1 MKYYDTTLTFIGAI
15 LLSDDEANTLL
26 TKEERKY
33 KDHWW
38 LRTPGLGS
46 SHVCYVYDEGNVS
59 RYGINVS
66 YVSGIRPALI
76 ISNLGDFKVGDI
88 ISIGK
93 YYFKIIEP
101 QMAWLYKQDIGTY
114 HFDVKSNNYETSH
127 VKQVV
132 DTWFEK
138 LKKEMK

>member
-1 MKYYDTTLTFIGAI
+1 MFYYDTKLEFKGAI
-15 LLSDDEANTLL
+15 LLSVDEASYLL
-26 TKEERKY
+26 TVQERKY
-33 KDHWW
+33 KDYWW
-38 LRTPGLGS
+38 LRNPGCDGS
-46 SHVCYVYDEGNVS
+46 HACYVYDDGSVS
-59 RYGINVS
+59 MYGFNVS

-93 YYFKIIEP
+93 YFFKIIEP

-114 HFDVKSNNYETSH
+114 YFDVKSNNYEVSH
-127 VKQVV
+127 VKRVV
-132 DTWFEK
+132 DTWFEE